1 MSTMALKKIEHAAAP
16 KQLLTLDEVAASVQD
31 AMRPGATGAE
41 IVEVRASWGAKL
53 QKIGVEI
60 ETVKDAARA
69 EGP

>member
-1 MSTMALKKIEHAAAP
+1 MSTMARKKIEHAAAP
-16 KQLLTLDEVAASVQD
+16 KQLLTLDEVAAWVQD
-31 AMRPGATGAE
+31 AMRSGATGAE